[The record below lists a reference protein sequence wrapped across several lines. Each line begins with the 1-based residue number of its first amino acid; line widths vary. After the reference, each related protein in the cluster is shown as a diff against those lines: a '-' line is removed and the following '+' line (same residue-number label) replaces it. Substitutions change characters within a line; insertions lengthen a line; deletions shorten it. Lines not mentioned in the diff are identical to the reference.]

1 MSPPHLQFMGDIEV
15 MKITEE
21 GLTDKKGRTYRPA
34 DYNPR
39 IDLKPGD
46 AQWKNI
52 QASLENFNDAGILVV
67 NQRTGNLVGGHQR
80 LKIMRHLG
88 WKTVEVRV
96 KDLDS
101 DREKALNAVL
111 NNPNVAGDWDYTK
124 LPDFLRN
131 IDVDIQPMTGWDPEE
146 IQKFLRLDGYRHD
159 ETKDPDSIP
168 EEMPEPT
175 TKKGDIIIL
184 GNHRLMCG
192 DAVDHE
198 EVSNLLQGE
207 KARMIFTDPPYN
219 VNYGSTKNP
228 KYVSKSE
235 RNIWYGNRSDES
247 MIANDNL
254 SQDDWVEFNKKLY
267 ANFAEFCDGDIY
279 MWGASGPDG
288 MIARRL
294 LVEMGCHWS
303 ATIAWVK
310 DSLVL
315 SPANFHRQY
324 EPCFYGWFGKSSF
337 NQMMNGEGDRGG
349 LTDVWNVT
357 RPKASKLHPTMK
369 PVELCEKGI
378 AYSSKED
385 DIVLDLFG
393 GSGSTLIACE
403 KIHRRCY
410 MMEIESHYCDVIVKR
425 WEDYTGKVS
434 RRI

>member
-1 MSPPHLQFMGDIEV
+1 L
-15 MKITEE
+15 
-21 GLTDKKGRTYRPA
+21 
-34 DYNPR
+34 
-39 IDLKPGD
+39 
-46 AQWKNI
+46 
-52 QASLENFNDAGILVV
+52 
-67 NQRTGNLVGGHQR
+67 
-80 LKIMRHLG
+80 
-88 WKTVEVRV
+88 
-96 KDLDS
+96 
-101 DREKALNAVL
+101 
-111 NNPNVAGDWDYTK
+111 K
-124 LPDFLRN
+124 LPSFLRS
-131 IDVDIQPMTGWDPEE
+131 IDVDIQPMTGWDPDE
-146 IQKFLRLDGYRHD
+146 IQKLLRLDGYRPD

-168 EEMPEPT
+168 DEIPNPL

-192 DAVDHE
+192 NAVDHE
-198 EVSNLLQGE
+198 DVVKIMQGD

-219 VNYGSTKNP
+219 VNYGSTK
-228 KYVSKSE
+228 SKGSSE
-235 RNIWYGNRSDES
+235 RNIWYGATQENRNAS
-247 MIANDNL
+247 MIIANDNL
-254 SQDDWVEFNKKLY
+254 SQEDWVEFNKKLY
-267 ANFAEFCDGDIY
+267 ANFGEFCDGDIY

-303 ATIAWVK
+303 ATIVWVK

-324 EPCFYGWFGKSSF
+324 EPAFYGWFGKSSF
-337 NQMMNGEGDRGG
+337 NQTMNGGGDRAG
-349 LTDVWNVT
+349 LTDVWNVS

-410 MMEIESHYCDVIVKR
+410 MMEIEPHYCDVIIKR
-425 WEDYTGKVS
+425 YEEYTG
-434 RRI
+434 RTAERLN